1 MDALETHTV
10 TFASALRMNPQLPSP
25 ANHRS
30 LRRQE
35 ETDEPFDLERQES
48 ADGLR
53 PFVHVPS
60 FAQDKPPDPADKPAP
75 AADNADEL
83 REEAQ
88 NPVASDLFRSA
99 VWSNSS
105 IQTGGRK
112 L

>member
-1 MDALETHTV
+1 
-10 TFASALRMNPQLPSP
+10 MNPQLPST

-60 FAQDKPPDPADKPAP
+60 FAQDKSPDPADKPAP

-83 REEAQ
+83 RKEAQ
-88 NPVASDLFRSA
+88 NLVASDCFGLQYGATLRFKQEEGSYE
-99 VWSNSS
+99 
-105 IQTGGRK
+105 QT
-112 L
+112 